1 MTSQL
6 SRRTLLALSA
16 GLGATTM
23 FGGGAWAKAPKLG
36 TQSPYF
42 HRFILGDA
50 EVTVVSDGPLPL
62 GDPSGTFVGVPKE
75 EVKKM
80 LTDNF
85 LSADNV
91 VLEQN
96 SPIVNMGDRLVL
108 FDTGMGTSKAFGPTT
123 GRQQKSMA
131 EAGIKPEDIDA
142 VVCSHAHIDHIGG
155 IVGSD
160 DKPLF
165 PNAQVYIA
173 QSDFDFWTDEGKL
186 GSPLKDFVVH
196 ARKNLL
202 PVKDR
207 LVFFKDGQEFLP
219 GVQAMAAPG
228 HTVGHHMFMV
238 TSNGKSF
245 AFLGDL
251 THHQRLFQQK
261 HLMEFAYDTDRSRRR
276 RRG

>member
-1 MTSQL
+1 MTTNL
-6 SRRTLLALSA
+6 SRRSLLSLGA
-16 GLGATTM
+16 GLGAGLGASTLL
-23 FGGGAWAKAPKLG
+23 GGSALARAPKLN
-36 TQSPYF
+36 TQTPYW
-42 HRFILGDA
+42 HRFELGDA

-155 IVGSD
+155 IVD
-160 DKPLF
+160 ANDKPLF
-165 PNAQVYIA
+165 PNAQYYIA
-173 QSDFDFWTDEGKL
+173 QSDFDFLTDEKQQDD
-186 GSPLKDFVVH
+186 PIKNFV
-196 ARKNLL
+196 
-202 PVKDR
+202 
-207 LVFFKDGQEFLP
+207 
-219 GVQAMAAPG
+219 
-228 HTVGHHMFMV
+228 
-238 TSNGKSF
+238 
-245 AFLGDL
+245 
-251 THHQRLFQQK
+251 
-261 HLMEFAYDTDRSRRR
+261 
-276 RRG
+276 